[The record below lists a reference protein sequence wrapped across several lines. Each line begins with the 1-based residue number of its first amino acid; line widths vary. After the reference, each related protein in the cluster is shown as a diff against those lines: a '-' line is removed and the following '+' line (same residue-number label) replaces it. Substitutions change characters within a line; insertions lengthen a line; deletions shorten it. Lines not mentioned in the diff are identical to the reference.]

1 MFVDSNFIPQIF
13 ICNNVLDSIE
23 NHNNDSKVKFEKFS
37 KNPEAKDE
45 MNIIN
50 KNLRDVTG

>member
-13 ICNNVLDSIE
+13 ICNNGLDSIE

-37 KNPEAKDE
+37 KNPESKDK

-50 KNLRDVTG
+50 RNLRDVMG